1 MRLGWC
7 STHVRDMTVW
17 AVGVVRDEADIIE
30 ATVSRMLR
38 QVDHV
43 LVADNRSVDGTGEI
57 LRSFD
62 RVTVVVDPD
71 PNFQVDLQQA
81 RRTTALASL
90 AAQRG
95 ADWVVPFDA
104 DEVWVARTGR
114 RIGDVL
120 EDLPDNILVERAE
133 TVDHVVTDRDPPGA
147 DAPARMVY
155 RRPEYHRAR
164 KVACRT
170 RPGLWIIKGNHDA
183 KYRGVAEPPGVDGLL
198 RVHHFPVR
206 SAEQF
211 VRKIGYQ
218 ADGRRRSRP
227 EVPNLLA
234 PAKMTWIGIL
244 EEEGEDAL
252 MARFDAEHR
261 FADPNAAR
269 LVLDPCP

>member
-1 MRLGWC
+1 
-7 STHVRDMTVW
+7 MTVW

-30 ATVSRMLR
+30 ATVTRMLR
-38 QVDHV
+38 EVDHV

-62 RVTVVVDPD
+62 RVTVMVDPD
-71 PNFQVDLQQA
+71 PNFCVDEEQA
-81 RRTTALASL
+81 RRTTALAAL

-104 DEVWVARTGR
+104 DEVWVTRDGR
-114 RIGDVL
+114 RLGDVL
-120 EDLPDNILVERAE
+120 DELPPNTLLARAE
-133 TVDHVVTDRDPPGA
+133 MVNHVITDRDPPGP
-147 DAPARMVY
+147 DVPARMVY
-155 RRPEYHRAR
+155 RHPEFHFVP

-170 RPGLWIIKGNHDA
+170 GPGLWILKGNHRA
-183 KYRGVAEPPGVDGLL
+183 TYRGMASPRRIDGLL

-218 ADGRRRSRP
+218 AVMSPRHTSKARR
-227 EVPNLLA
+227 
-234 PAKMTWIGIL
+234 TWIRIL

-252 MARFDAEHR
+252 AARFDEEHR
-261 FADPNAAR
+261 FADPDEAG

>member
-1 MRLGWC
+1 
-7 STHVRDMTVW
+7 MTVW

-30 ATVSRMLR
+30 ATVTRMLR

-57 LRSFD
+57 LRSLE

-71 PNFQVDLQQA
+71 PDFHVDMQQQA

-90 AAQRG
+90 AGQRG
-95 ADWVVPFDA
+95 ARWVIPFDG
-104 DEVWVARTGR
+104 DEVWVASDGR
-114 RIGDVL
+114 RLGDVL
-120 EDLPDNILVERAE
+120 EGLPDSVFLARAE
-133 TVDHVVTDRDPPGA
+133 TLNHVITDRDPPGP

-155 RRPEYHRAR
+155 RRPEFPSFP

-170 RPGLWIIKGNHDA
+170 GPGLWIMKGSHHA
-183 KYRGVAEPPGVDGLL
+183 TYPGVAVPRWVDGLL

-206 SAEQF
+206 SAAQF
-211 VRKIGYQ
+211 VRKISYQ
-218 ADGRRRSRP
+218 LDLPQEPMDPARR
-227 EVPNLLA
+227 
-234 PAKMTWIGIL
+234 TWIRIL

-252 MARFDAEHR
+252 AARFDEEQR
-261 FADPNAAR
+261 FADPDEAG